1 MDVRNLRSPCSEEI
15 RELLNPH
22 FSFTCGRVRTPT
34 GDLLFLYSQNAAT
47 LQVHPPC
54 GGFQVDEAPTN
65 HPHTAELFAT
75 VRDNGR
81 IINDTRMV
89 LGGSEIFEAC
99 FKLGKIFK
107 FPGFK
112 DWSLHLQRWGRDLD
126 LRKGLL
132 SGLWQDVSSLVSMR
146 EADVIDE
153 NGAGIGHAKFL
164 RLIGDPDD
172 GAEQAAIRWAV
183 ALNDRGRLVVQI
195 QGLPAS
201 AASLNGKPSL
211 RR

>member
-1 MDVRNLRSPCSEEI
+1 MLRLYKCI
-15 RELLNPH
+15 RP
-22 FSFTCGRVRTPT
+22 
-34 GDLLFLYSQNAAT
+34 AA
-47 LQVHPPC
+47 
-54 GGFQVDEAPTN
+54 GFQVDEAPTN

-81 IINDTRMV
+81 ITDDTRMV
-89 LGGSEIFEAC
+89 LGGSEIFDAS

-112 DWSLHLQRWGRDLD
+112 DWSLHVQRWGRDLD
-126 LRKGLL
+126 LRKGL
-132 SGLWQDVSSLVSMR
+132 WQDITALVATR

-153 NGAGIGHAKFL
+153 NGAGIGQAEFL
-164 RLIGDPDD
+164 RLIGDPSE

>member
-1 MDVRNLRSPCSEEI
+1 MLRLYKCI
-15 RELLNPH
+15 RP
-22 FSFTCGRVRTPT
+22 
-34 GDLLFLYSQNAAT
+34 AA
-47 LQVHPPC
+47 
-54 GGFQVDEAPTN
+54 GFQVVEVPTS
-65 HPHTAELFAT
+65 HPHTAELLAT

-81 IINDTRMV
+81 IIDDTRMV
-89 LGGSEIFEAC
+89 LGGSEIYNAS
-99 FKLGKIFK
+99 FKLGKIFS

-112 DWSLHLQRWGRDLD
+112 NWLLHVQRWGRDLD

-132 SGLWQDVSSLVSMR
+132 SGLWQDITALVATR

-153 NGAGIGHAKFL
+153 NGAGIGQAEFL
-164 RLIGDPDD
+164 RLIGEPSE

>member
-1 MDVRNLRSPCSEEI
+1 MLRLYKCI
-15 RELLNPH
+15 RP
-22 FSFTCGRVRTPT
+22 
-34 GDLLFLYSQNAAT
+34 AA
-47 LQVHPPC
+47 
-54 GGFQVDEAPTN
+54 GFQVDEAPTN

-81 IINDTRMV
+81 IIDDTRMV

-112 DWSLHLQRWGRDLD
+112 DWSLRLQRWGRDLD

-132 SGLWQDVSSLVSMR
+132 SGLWQDVSTLISTR

-153 NGAGIGHAKFL
+153 NGAGIGHAEFL

-172 GAEQAAIRWAV
+172 GAEQAALRWAV

-201 AASLNGKPSL
+201 AAALNGKPSL

>member
-1 MDVRNLRSPCSEEI
+1 MLRLYKCI
-15 RELLNPH
+15 RP
-22 FSFTCGRVRTPT
+22 
-34 GDLLFLYSQNAAT
+34 AA
-47 LQVHPPC
+47 
-54 GGFQVDEAPTN
+54 GFQVDEAPTN

-75 VRDNGR
+75 VRDNGC
-81 IINDTRMV
+81 IMDDTRMV
-89 LGGSEIFEAC
+89 LGGSEIFDAC

-112 DWSLHLQRWGRDLD
+112 DWSIYVQRWKRDLD

-132 SGLWQDVSSLVSMR
+132 SGLWQDVTALVATR

-153 NGAGIGHAKFL
+153 NGIGIGQAEFL
-164 RLIGDPDD
+164 RLIGDPGE
-172 GAEQAAIRWAV
+172 GAEQAAMRWAV
-183 ALNDRGRLVVQI
+183 ALNNRDRLVVQI

>member
-1 MDVRNLRSPCSEEI
+1 MLRLYKCI
-15 RELLNPH
+15 RP
-22 FSFTCGRVRTPT
+22 
-34 GDLLFLYSQNAAT
+34 AA
-47 LQVHPPC
+47 
-54 GGFQVDEAPTN
+54 GFQVDKAPTN

-81 IINDTRMV
+81 IIDDTRMV

-112 DWSLHLQRWGRDLD
+112 DWSLCLQRWGRDLD

-132 SGLWQDVSSLVSMR
+132 SGLWQDVSTLIATR

-153 NGAGIGHAKFL
+153 NGAGIGHAEFL
-164 RLIGDPDD
+164 RLICDPDD
-172 GAEQAAIRWAV
+172 GAEQAALRWAV

-195 QGLPAS
+195 QGLPAP